1 MVFEQMS
8 LDEIEAIMEDDQAP
22 EGNIYTKID
31 WYSAMFQDMSF
42 MDVLKW
48 LHLDCFVSD
57 FLVGMYER
65 LSGFDEMFV
74 FSYEGINLE
83 TRQYNFFGE
92 DFEAENC
99 FYKKVP
105 KIRLDISGSG
115 LNFLRS
121 LGKYDPEIY
130 LRDESNIPKPFHCT
144 RCDFAFDLIDYKPEF
159 LDQVI
164 DYARNNHT
172 EADRLCIYK
181 LQTGIKYSIRTGGQ
195 KTIYLGA
202 STSDKMLRIYDKR
215 LQYIDQSTGLYKK
228 ANDYMNPASWI
239 RVELQTR
246 NKIAHGLCY
255 GQGDMLS
262 IFRYIYDSYCFSDIE
277 STTKDNR
284 KPADFW
290 QNLFDWDVIPQIVQ
304 NANSVQSVTPYKER
318 VIDSF
323 FARNIV
329 SFILTYTSLGREEFE
344 KRINEFLTKIQDF
357 SDPLNVR
364 RTRLLVTK
372 LNMFDFDHT
381 FLATN
386 LTGLQKDE
394 KNILKFKL

>member
-1 MVFEQMS
+1 MVFEQMA
-8 LDEIEAIMEDDQAP
+8 LDEIEAIMEDDQVP

-48 LHLDCFVSD
+48 LQLDCFVSD
-57 FLVGMYER
+57 FLVGMNER

-92 DFEAENC
+92 DLEVENC
-99 FYKKVP
+99 FYKKIP

-115 LNFLRS
+115 LDFLRS

-130 LRDESNIPKPFHCT
+130 LRDESNIPQPFHCT
-144 RCDFAFDLIDYKPEF
+144 RCDFAYDLIDYKPEF

-172 EADRLCIYK
+172 DADRLCIYK

-215 LQYIDQSTGLYKK
+215 LQYIDQSSGLYKK

-246 NKIAHGLCY
+246 NKTAHGLCY
-255 GQGDMLS
+255 GHGDMLS
-262 IFRYIYDSYCFSDIE
+262 IFRYIYDSYCFSDVE
-277 STTKDNR
+277 NTTEHSR
-284 KPADFW
+284 KPAEFW
-290 QNLFDWDVIPQIVQ
+290 LNLFDWDVIPQIVQ
-304 NANSVQSVTPYKER
+304 NANSVQSITPYKER
-318 VIDSF
+318 VVDSF
-323 FARNIV
+323 YARNSV
-329 SFILTYTSLGREEFE
+329 SFMLTYTFQGSVEFE
-344 KRINEFLTKIQDF
+344 KRMNEFLIKIQDF
-357 SDPLNVR
+357 NDPLNVR
-364 RTRLLVTK
+364 RYRLLLIK
-372 LNMFDFDHT
+372 LNMFGFDKA
-381 FLATN
+381 FLKSN
-386 LTGLQKDE
+386 KHGFYIDE
-394 KNILKFKL
+394 ENILKFKL